1 MPVDMLDLSRMH
13 FPVTTLGP
21 GERIGIW
28 FQGCSLKCPGCISVD
43 TWKRGKAQIPLEK
56 IYCQIDSWAAEADGI
71 TISGG
76 EPFEQYDQL
85 ESLLS
90 HIKETYPN
98 LSVLV
103 YSGFSYEVLRDKVA
117 ALKGLIDAII
127 SEPYEQENPSLH
139 PWMGSANQQLHL
151 LSERSRIEFT
161 ETSYEPNKQA
171 ERVDATF
178 VDDQLWMTG
187 ILKQGA
193 LEELAKHLEKQGHKI
208 NHTQHSVRNIKR
220 M

>member
-1 MPVDMLDLSRMH
+1 MSVDMLELSRMH

-21 GERIGIW
+21 GNRIGIW
-28 FQGCSLKCPGCISVD
+28 FQGCSLRCPGCISVD
-43 TWKRGKAQIPLEK
+43 TWKKGKAKIPLEQ
-56 IYCQIDSWAAEADGI
+56 IYRQIDSWAAEADGI

-85 ESLLS
+85 ESVLS
-90 HIKETYPN
+90 YIKENYPT

-103 YSGFSYEVLRDKVA
+103 YSGFSYEFLRDKVA
-117 ALKGLIDAII
+117 ALKGLIDALI
-127 SEPYEQENPSLH
+127 SEPYQQDNPSSH
-139 PWMGSANQQLHL
+139 PWVGSANQQLNL
-151 LSERSRIEFT
+151 LSERSRSQFT
-161 ETSYEPNKQA
+161 ETLHEPKTRA
-171 ERVDATF
+171 ERIDATF

-193 LEELAKHLEKQGHKI
+193 LEELAEHLEKQGHKI
-208 NHTQHSVRNIKR
+208 NHTQHSGRNIKR